1 MRSFFRRLQAFFQ
14 NLGLVEQAQIVAST
28 AVVVIMITIIT
39 ASIILNKI
47 ITWFDFISI
56 ITVGVIGFA
65 SVYFSL
71 KYGRQLE
78 EQKRELV
85 ALNTVAEAINHSI
98 DLNYLLSNVL
108 NKVAEVTRS
117 TFGWLYIV
125 EGKKMA
131 LRNSVGT
138 ETPFFNEKLLSN
150 IDLIPWLQHVQAG
163 KNETTPFPSF
173 THPSLHENVVASW
186 ISLPL
191 RAADQ
196 FAGVLILASPL
207 PDFFPEKQ
215 LDLISAFSNYISV
228 ALNNAHLFDRLRQS
242 EQQYADLFE
251 HSPDM
256 YHLVNREGVIISCNQ
271 TEVQTLGYSK
281 AELIGQPLSQLY
293 PKEFRANLMHT
304 LRNAFEAR
312 QEIRDVEE
320 QMMKKDGTAIEVSVN
335 TSLVYDASNAPV
347 LMRCV
352 VRDITE
358 AKKFEQK
365 IMQAQKIDSIG
376 NLAGGVAHD
385 FNNILTSILGSASI
399 MLRRMDLRDKWRP
412 FVEIIETAAK
422 RGSSLTRQLLTFA
435 RRSAIEIHPV
445 DLHEILEETIQLFE
459 RSVNPNITVLRK
471 FNAEHSIISGD
482 EGQIQQAFLNILI
495 NARDAMPDG
504 GAVTIETADQK
515 DTLVRSAP
523 EETEH
528 ESAYG
533 TRSRNYISLRF
544 SDTGTGMTYDTQQRM
559 FEPFFTT
566 KEQGKGTG
574 LGLSVVYG
582 VVKSHDGYIS
592 VHSAMSRGTAFTVF
606 LPQLPAAEIFRGKRN
621 SAAGTRIV
629 GGTEAIL
636 VVDDEETV
644 RETISAM
651 LSDLGYRVSSAASG
665 KEALSALAK
674 RSRKTGFDLVLLDMT
689 MPDMSGKEVFEKI
702 SRMKK
707 QVRVLVSSGYT
718 DEVLGNDSFADHVAG
733 FIQKP
738 YEIADIAKKVRS
750 VLDLRPEKSRS
761 AARL

>member
-1 MRSFFRRLQAFFQ
+1 MKSYFRRLRAFFQ

-47 ITWFDFISI
+47 ITWFDFISVV
-56 ITVGVIGFA
+56 TVGVIGFA

-98 DLNYLLSNVL
+98 DLNYLLSNAL
-108 NKVAEVTRS
+108 KKVVEVTHT
-117 TFGWLYIV
+117 TFGWLYV
-125 EGKKMA
+125 AEGKK
-131 LRNSVGT
+131 LVLKNSVGT
-138 ETPFFNEKLLSN
+138 DTTFFNETVHANS
-150 IDLIPWLQHVQAG
+150 DVVPWLQHIQTG
-163 KNETTPFPSF
+163 KTETAPLSSF
-173 THPSLHENVVASW
+173 AHPSIAESIVASW
-186 ISLPL
+186 VSLPL

-196 FAGVLILASPL
+196 FAGVLILASTI
-207 PDFFPEKQ
+207 PDFFPEKK

-228 ALNNAHLFDRLRQS
+228 ALNNAHLFERLRQS

-256 YHLVNREGVIISCNQ
+256 YHLVNREGVVISCNQ

-281 AELIGQPLSQLY
+281 AELIGHPLSWLY
-293 PKEFRANLMHT
+293 PNEYRHNVLKT
-304 LRNAFEAR
+304 LQAAFEAR

-320 QMMKKDGTAIEVSVN
+320 HMMKKDGSVMDVSVN
-335 TSLVYDASNAPV
+335 TSLVYDANNKPV

-365 IMQAQKIDSIG
+365 ILQAQKIDSIG

-399 MLRRMDLRDKWRP
+399 MLRRMDIKDKWRP

-435 RRSAIEIHPV
+435 RRSTIEIHPI
-445 DLHEILEETIQLFE
+445 DLHKILEETIQLFE
-459 RSVNPNITVLRK
+459 RSVNPNIIVKRNLDSRS
-471 FNAEHSIISGD
+471 AVVSGD

-504 GAVTIETADQK
+504 GTVTIETD
-515 DTLVRSAP
+515 DFDSR
-523 EETEH
+523 EERT
-528 ESAYG
+528 AQG
-533 TRSRNYISLRF
+533 TNGAASRKYISIRF
-544 SDTGTGMTYDTQQRM
+544 IDTGVGMTHDVQQRI

-582 VVKSHDGYIS
+582 VVKSHDGYLTVQS
-592 VHSAMSRGTAFTVF
+592 ETNRGTIFSVF
-606 LPQLPAAEIFRGKRN
+606 LPQLPETVTLKQRKQ
-621 SAAGTRIV
+621 SPRIV
-629 GGTEAIL
+629 GGSESIL
-636 VVDDEETV
+636 VVDDEDTV
-644 RETISAM
+644 RETITAM
-651 LSDLGYRVSSAASG
+651 LSDLGYVVRSAATG
-665 KEALSALAK
+665 KEALNVLSK
-674 RSRKTGFDLVLLDMT
+674 QRKFDLVLLDMT
-689 MPDMSGKEVFEKI
+689 MPDMSGKAVFEKI

-707 QVRVLVSSGYT
+707 SIRVLVSSGYT
-718 DEVLGNDSFADHVAG
+718 DEVLGDDSFANNVAG

-738 YEIADIAKKVRS
+738 YEIAEIAKKVRS
-750 VLDLRPEKSRS
+750 VLDFRPAEKSSVRKS
-761 AARL
+761 